1 MSASMS
7 ARERGFMARKGKGC
21 SRSLATVSCLYGT
34 EPITSVGLSRAISS
48 TDSMCQQSPS
58 FGKLPTG
65 ATSAHHLVPPTT
77 VRFDPTVHRI
87 EVALGASDAM
97 RNDVPRFVLVFTRKE

>member
-1 MSASMS
+1 
-7 ARERGFMARKGKGC
+7 
-21 SRSLATVSCLYGT
+21 
-34 EPITSVGLSRAISS
+34 
-48 TDSMCQQSPS
+48 MCQQSRS

-65 ATSAHHLVPPTT
+65 ATSAHHLVTPTS
-77 VRFDPTVHRI
+77 VRFAPIVHRI